1 MIRQIRTLVIIS
13 LSVFLASCCPTP
25 EPEPKQPPK
34 RPKAVALTDLSS
46 LYQSHNKT
54 ELPKFV
60 CIQDVKTK
68 KELFFGFILQLVREH
83 DEQILTTREA
93 IITLQENYLLA
104 QTQQATEKQSDQETK
119 EALIT
124 DDQTQWLKKL
134 AKIHRVKLAIEHPDF
149 FNQLLL
155 SVDVIPASMAMAQA
169 ANESAWGTSRFATYA
184 NNLFGQWC
192 FKSGCGLIPQ
202 QRPEGATYEVKV
214 FSTPSEAVG
223 QYMLNI
229 NRNKSYQQVRDVR
242 KKYRA
247 KEAVIS
253 GYSVVE
259 GLENYSA
266 RGHAYIE
273 ELRSMIR
280 FNKLSQ
286 WDNPKATY
294 SEISKIA
301 VPNCS

>member
-1 MIRQIRTLVIIS
+1 
-13 LSVFLASCCPTP
+13 
-25 EPEPKQPPK
+25 
-34 RPKAVALTDLSS
+34 
-46 LYQSHNKT
+46 
-54 ELPKFV
+54 
-60 CIQDVKTK
+60 
-68 KELFFGFILQLVREH
+68 
-83 DEQILTTREA
+83 
-93 IITLQENYLLA
+93 
-104 QTQQATEKQSDQETK
+104 
-119 EALIT
+119 
-124 DDQTQWLKKL
+124 
-134 AKIHRVKLAIEHPDF
+134 
-149 FNQLLL
+149 
-155 SVDVIPASMAMAQA
+155 MAMAQA